1 MPMNRRHLLAAPAL
15 LPLLPLGAAASA
27 YPDRPLRY
35 VVPFQAGAMNDLLA
49 RHVARDLTARLG
61 QPVVV
66 ENRVGAGGALGTQY
80 VTQQR
85 ADGYTL
91 LNSTSGVLCIVP
103 HIIDAPFDPFRDFT
117 PVGFPGEGFT
127 VLAVH
132 PSVPV
137 NSVEELV
144 AYARAHPGKLNF
156 GSAGHGSFG
165 HIQGEL
171 FKQLAEIDAVHVPFP
186 GSAGALNSAIAG
198 DTQFIFDA
206 YALQH
211 AQAGRLRAL
220 AITGPGRWEAAPDL
234 PNVKEV
240 GLANWPVNPWWTI
253 LVRSSTPPEIV
264 ATLNRSLN
272 EAFEDRSL
280 LDPLKTLGLRP
291 ERLSP
296 EQIQEKVRHD
306 HAVYGALVRRIGLSS
321 RS

>member
-1 MPMNRRHLLAAPAL
+1 MNRRHLLAAPAL
-15 LPLLPLGAAASA
+15 LPLLPRGAAAAA

-49 RHVARDLTARLG
+49 RHVARDLSARLG

-137 NSVEELV
+137 NSVQELV

-296 EQIQEKVRHD
+296 EQIQEKVRYD
-306 HAVYGALVRRIGLSS
+306 HAVYGALVRRIGLSN